1 MKKYIFFTLLSLG
14 VFFISPNIT
23 LAQTAPLPG
32 VSQTIRDNLEFTG
45 VSAQFSNKQR
55 STDIRS
61 IVVRIINTAL
71 TLFGIAFVILII
83 YGGWLWMSAAGNQ
96 DNIDKA
102 KKVIQW
108 ASIGIAIVV
117 LSLSASV
124 FIAES
129 LLSASGSTI
138 EL

>member
-1 MKKYIFFTLLSLG
+1 MKKYLFFTLLSLSI
-14 VFFISPNIT
+14 FLISPNIT
-23 LAQTAPLPG
+23 SAQTAPLPG
-32 VSQTIRDNLEFTG
+32 VSQSIKDNLEFAG
-45 VSAQFSNKQR
+45 VSAQFSSEQR
-55 STDIRS
+55 ATDIRN
-61 IVVRIINTAL
+61 IVVGIINTTL
-71 TLFGIAFVILII
+71 TLFGIAFTILII
-83 YGGWLWMSAAGNQ
+83 YGGWLWMTAAGNQ

-108 ASIGIAIVV
+108 ASIGIAIII

-129 LLSASGSTI
+129 LLSASGSSL